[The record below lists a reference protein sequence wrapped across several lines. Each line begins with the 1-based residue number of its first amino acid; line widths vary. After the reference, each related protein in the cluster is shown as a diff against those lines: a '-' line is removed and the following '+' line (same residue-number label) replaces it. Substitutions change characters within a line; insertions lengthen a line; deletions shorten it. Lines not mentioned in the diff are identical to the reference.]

1 MIHDV
6 IDTISTCIKIS
17 KKKISWGIE
26 PHIHGFQDR
35 HVDHYAT
42 KPPQL
47 IVCSLL
53 TIATD
58 SNLHF
63 ADCPLLQRRKHCLH
77 NLTTAHSEYRN
88 KHSDLHA
95 THCKW
100 VELLLD

>member
-1 MIHDV
+1 MYKDFE
-6 IDTISTCIKIS
+6 

-47 IVCSLL
+47 NVCSLL
-53 TIATD
+53 PIATD

-63 ADCPLLQRRKHCLH
+63 ADCPYC
-77 NLTTAHSEYRN
+77 NAENIVYII
-88 KHSDLHA
+88 
-95 THCKW
+95 
-100 VELLLD
+100 

>member
-1 MIHDV
+1 MYKDFE
-6 IDTISTCIKIS
+6 
-17 KKKISWGIE
+17 KKNSWGIE

-35 HVDHYAT
+35 HVHHYAT
-42 KPPQL
+42 KPLQL

-63 ADCPLLQRRKHCLH
+63 ADCLLLQRRKHCLH
-77 NLTTAHSEYRN
+77 NLMTAHSEYRN

-95 THCKW
+95 THCQW

>member
-1 MIHDV
+1 MYKDFE
-6 IDTISTCIKIS
+6 

-42 KPPQL
+42 KPSQL

-63 ADCPLLQRRKHCLH
+63 ADCLLLQRRKHCLH
-77 NLTTAHSEYRN
+77 NLTTTHSEYRN

-95 THCKW
+95 THCQW